1 MGHRQGDRDRQG
13 NVPSPP
19 PLTQVQHHVLQQTKE
34 EEGRSKGLVEATT
47 VIQERDV
54 VGLGQAVLGRWSQCL
69 AVF

>member
-1 MGHRQGDRDRQG
+1 MRSQR
-13 NVPSPP
+13 
-19 PLTQVQHHVLQQTKE
+19 HVLSRGPHLTGVLTGSLELLCRQQTKE

-69 AVF
+69 AAF